1 LASPTT
7 ILVLSRSLGSWPR
20 DRRMFTIH
28 CENIVRAAIRKADP
42 QSPDGEVES
51 LRLTTRIA
59 SLFSGA
65 TSHLA
70 SPRGSSLSNVEGQR
84 RTPQRLRPDMI
95 RRIDDAPKLLNPSG
109 LISEG
114 QAGST
119 DLRLVAQL
127 PSEGLHDS
135 LPSSRENRS
144 RSPIESIPTEE
155 SRVGRSPKRRW

>member
-1 LASPTT
+1 
-7 ILVLSRSLGSWPR
+7 
-20 DRRMFTIH
+20 MFTIH
-28 CENIVRAAIRKADP
+28 CENIVRATIRKAGP
-42 QSPDGEVES
+42 QNSDGEVES

-65 TSHLA
+65 SSHLA

-95 RRIDDAPKLLNPSG
+95 RRIHDAPKLLNPSG

-114 QAGST
+114 QAGPT
-119 DLRLVAQL
+119 DLRLVTRSDNLAQL
-127 PSEGLHDS
+127 PSEGLHDP

-144 RSPIESIPTEE
+144 RSPIDSNPSEE